1 MSLLLDSSAL
11 LPGLVVRRRECSASV
26 ARLDTRVSQA
36 GREGLSCLNV
46 TSNRVARFAMLL
58 QTQEGQY
65 RC

>member
-1 MSLLLDSSAL
+1 MLLLSHLSVL
-11 LPGLVVRRRECSASV
+11 LQGLVVGKQGCSASV

-36 GREGLSCLNV
+36 GRKGLLCLNV
-46 TSNRVARFAMLL
+46 TSKRVGRFAMLL